1 VERLWDGTGRR
12 WRLTDDDIP
21 INDDRLFFLTEDDTR
36 QAFYKA
42 QYIFKP
48 LAIELSNIQ
57 RTQTVS
63 ADWRL
68 PFKHQEKNVGSSGYG
83 VVDRITS
90 L

>member
-1 VERLWDGTGRR
+1 VERLLDSTGRR

-21 INDDRLFFLTEDDTR
+21 INKDGLFFLTEDDTR

-48 LAIELSNIQ
+48 LVVELSDIQ
-57 RTQTVS
+57 HPPSIVL

-68 PFKHQEKNVGSSGYG
+68 LFEHREKMFDPVAT
-83 VVDRITS
+83 VW
-90 L
+90 